1 MFQMT
6 NHDMIPDYLG
16 EFKWDPRF
24 KNHSYST
31 CVLRLSNCT
40 FYKLHIKNTAYFKS
54 TDVCKKTQLFLKK
67 EKAILFQRKRK
78 LLNLFSCFLLLLSST
93 SPLQSG
99 EQCVLVYFN
108 CFLMLSIWEPGLC
121 GKNKNVIGI
130 SNTFEHSQGMV
141 MSKLH
146 FF

>member
-1 MFQMT
+1 MAACKRKFKSTFQMT

-67 EKAILFQRKRK
+67 EKAILLTAKKEAFK
-78 LLNLFSCFLLLLSST
+78 LVFLFFVVVVVHIT
-93 SPLQSG
+93 T
-99 EQCVLVYFN
+99 
-108 CFLMLSIWEPGLC
+108 SIWRTMC
-121 GKNKNVIGI
+121 FSI
-130 SNTFEHSQGMV
+130 F
-141 MSKLH
+141 
-146 FF
+146 